1 MNLTY
6 VPYEDSPM
14 WLGKL
19 SEPVYLRTSDRSEIS
34 HLQCSHNRC
43 DALIRG
49 DDPAPLYPI
58 ASNMCFSLHFPCL
71 LLDRE
76 LHWVVYSHEQT
87 TEASRFCEQHSRRN
101 GACMERTRAAG
112 KPLRHRG
119 REVDYGSLYLCNIE
133 VSRFVWFP
141 KFRVMIWQWDRPA
154 SSSASQSATRFS
166 LPPADDLFPDT
177 S

>member
-1 MNLTY
+1 MSVEFIRSSRSMLHTFEETSKCSHLELVLEDLPD

-19 SEPVYLRTSDRSEIS
+19 CEPVYLRTSDRSEIS
-34 HLQCSHNRC
+34 HLQCSQNRC

-87 TEASRFCEQHSRRN
+87 TEASRLCEQHSRRN
-101 GACMERTRAAG
+101 GACMVSAAMS
-112 KPLRHRG
+112 KRR
-119 REVDYGSLYLCNIE
+119 
-133 VSRFVWFP
+133 
-141 KFRVMIWQWDRPA
+141 
-154 SSSASQSATRFS
+154 
-166 LPPADDLFPDT
+166 
-177 S
+177 